1 MFGPHSKLQ
10 KSKSLERD
18 WNSKKK
24 IKWHNVLRF
33 KVHKDGTHDLQIG
46 CMNRNLKAQRKR
58 LKVETLER
66 KNNMM
71 IMV

>member
-1 MFGPHSKLQ
+1 
-10 KSKSLERD
+10 
-18 WNSKKK
+18 
-24 IKWHNVLRF
+24 VLRF
-33 KVHKDGTHDLQIG
+33 KVHKDGTQDLHELE
-46 CMNRNLKAQRKR
+46 NLKAQRKR

>member
-1 MFGPHSKLQ
+1 
-10 KSKSLERD
+10 
-18 WNSKKK
+18 
-24 IKWHNVLRF
+24 VLRF
-33 KVHKDGTHDLQIG
+33 KVHRDGTHDLQIG
-46 CMNRNLKAQRKR
+46 CMTRNLKAQRKR